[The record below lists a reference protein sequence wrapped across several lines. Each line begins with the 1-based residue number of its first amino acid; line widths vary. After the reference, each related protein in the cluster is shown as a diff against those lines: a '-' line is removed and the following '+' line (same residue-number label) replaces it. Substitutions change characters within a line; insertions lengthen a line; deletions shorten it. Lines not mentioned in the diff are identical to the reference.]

1 MQKTIRVFLVKFKR
15 DFKSLVLVY
24 WLAWFAHYLEVL
36 GLNPDFFFC
45 TCRFQVCLVS
55 AVRKRKNKVN
65 KLLALLPVACCLFVR
80 LKISLHQVSH

>member
-45 TCRFQVCLVS
+45 TYLPFSSLLSVS
-55 AVRKRKNKVN
+55 SQKKEK
-65 KLLALLPVACCLFVR
+65 
-80 LKISLHQVSH
+80 QGE